1 MTKKWRWRRPKF
13 AHFGLPMC
21 LFANWPLKLV
31 RANAFDDP
39 VNARLRNTEFWMAA
53 VRLLRVSVALRVTS
67 FWLMVGELFRLVTL
81 RVVMLRR
88 ELPSW
93 RLRGVT
99 LWRIAGA
106 LIRG

>member
-31 RANAFDDP
+31 RANAFDEL

-53 VRLLRVSVALRVTS
+53 VRLLRVSVALRVVS
-67 FWLMVGELFRLVTL
+67 FWLPIFWLTFGELFRPVTL
-81 RVVMLRR
+81 RVVMLLR

-99 LWRIAGA
+99 LWI
-106 LIRG
+106 